1 MLVLKSLS
9 KEVNGMDA
17 VLYIC
22 HGSRVK
28 KGCDQAIEFIE
39 RSKSKIDVPIQE
51 VCFLELAEPT
61 IEQGFKRC
69 VEQGA
74 TRIAIVPILLLTAGH
89 AKVDIPE
96 EIHKVYQ
103 HYPHIKVVYG
113 TPFGVDNQIVDILI
127 ERIKETEV
135 TIKKDAMVLL
145 VGRGS
150 SDPEVKKDFHEIAQR
165 LAHKGG
171 FQHVD
176 TCYLAATT
184 PKLLDGLKQA
194 SESNYSQVFVLPYLL
209 FTGILMNEIRTEL
222 KKWNKAEQ
230 EFILANYLGYH
241 DRLSNILQN
250 QVNKLLNSQGNEY
263 DVYRYS

>member
-1 MLVLKSLS
+1 
-9 KEVNGMDA
+9 MDA

-39 RSKSKIDVPIQE
+39 RSKLKVDVPIQE
-51 VCFLELAEPT
+51 VCFLELANPT
-61 IEQGFKRC
+61 IEQGFKKC

-74 TRIAIVPILLLTAGH
+74 TRIAIVPVLLLTAGH

-103 HYPHIKVVYG
+103 HYPHVKVAYG
-113 TPFGVDNQIVDILI
+113 TPFGVDDQIVDILL

-135 TIKKDAMVLL
+135 PIQKDAMVLL

-150 SDPEVKKDFHEIAQR
+150 SDPEVKNDFREIAKR
-165 LAHKGG
+165 LAYKGG
-171 FQHVD
+171 FEHVD

-194 SESNYSQVFVLPYLL
+194 SESGYSQVFVLPYLL

-222 KKWNKAEQ
+222 KRWNKADQ
-230 EFILANYLGYH
+230 EFILVNYLGY
-241 DRLSNILQN
+241 RNALSNILQDR
-250 QVNKLLNSQGNEY
+250 VNSLLNSKGNEY